1 MESDFAEFNVKV
13 PYEAALAVTPVAA
26 DVTLVR
32 ATTILRPSAATKLI
46 PRASVP
52 PSTAIT
58 PVRPLM
64 ALIAF
69 IARERLVVASP
80 TIVVNDA
87 VDIPLIAM
95 VPVVAA
101 AVIAEPFNW
110 FALAEAVTPVKLE
123 IALIAAAFA
132 MELFALPADE
142 AKSLAARE
150 APTVAPLIL
159 KEPDTNAVLA
169 TVVEFVV
176 DE

>member
-1 MESDFAEFNVKV
+1 MALT
-13 PYEAALAVTPVAA
+13 AAIVAA
-26 DVTLVR
+26 RLTV
-32 ATTILRPSAATKLI
+32 PS
-46 PRASVP
+46 SV
-52 PSTAIT
+52 
-58 PVRPLM
+58 
-64 ALIAF
+64 
-69 IARERLVVASP
+69 
-80 TIVVNDA
+80 VVNVA
-87 VDIPLIAM
+87 VATPLIVT
-95 VPVVAA
+95 VPVNVT
-101 AVIAEPFNW
+101 AVITAPLNW
-110 FALAEAVTPVKLE
+110 FALAVAVTPVKLE